1 MTVYDVKTAKE
12 KAEKAFDTIAKRD
25 YVDGRWGYYR
35 AMECD
40 QPVKPDL
47 QRAFDEYRQII
58 DLSYDLTQIIN
69 NQ

>member
-12 KAEKAFDTIAKRD
+12 RAEKAFDAIAKRD
-25 YVDGRWGYYR
+25 FVDGRWGYYR

-40 QPVKPDL
+40 QPVEPDL
-47 QRAFDEYRQII
+47 QRAFDEY
-58 DLSYDLTQIIN
+58 YDLTQIIN